1 MSINENRRI
10 LFLSALDFKEKSIQV
25 IRKTPE
31 YYAVKGWTVDY
42 IVARDNVIGGNY
54 SYEREINP
62 EGVNVN
68 RFYWPLL
75 KYRSLNNRYI
85 KLIFSKLA
93 SFMVIF
99 LLAFKGY
106 KKIRENDYDVIYGYE
121 LQGVLATFLLKP
133 FLKKQKVVT
142 RFQGTF
148 INEMLEK
155 KQKMRLLF
163 NFDLIFALKIKS
175 DLTIMTDD
183 GTQGD
188 IALKKIRG
196 SNHLG
201 KIKFW
206 PNGVNVI
213 EHNMWPDLSKDK
225 LKIVS
230 ISRLVGWKR
239 VDRCIKVIQ
248 QMVANGFTNF
258 EYEIIGGGELKGDL
272 EKMVESLSLTDYI
285 KFSGALT
292 HNEALDKLKDSQV
305 FFSMYE
311 SSNVG
316 NPLLEAIRANKIIV
330 TLDNGDTG
338 NWIKHKFNGLIYKPD
353 SNYFYQAAKD
363 LEELVLSDSKVNSIL
378 TNLSVTESEK
388 LWVWDQRLSAEL
400 KAVNELIN

>member
-163 NFDLIFALKIKS
+163 NFDLIF
-175 DLTIMTDD
+175 
-183 GTQGD
+183 
-188 IALKKIRG
+188 
-196 SNHLG
+196 
-201 KIKFW
+201 
-206 PNGVNVI
+206 
-213 EHNMWPDLSKDK
+213 
-225 LKIVS
+225 
-230 ISRLVGWKR
+230 
-239 VDRCIKVIQ
+239 KV
-248 QMVANGFTNF
+248 
-258 EYEIIGGGELKGDL
+258 
-272 EKMVESLSLTDYI
+272 
-285 KFSGALT
+285 
-292 HNEALDKLKDSQV
+292 
-305 FFSMYE
+305 
-311 SSNVG
+311 
-316 NPLLEAIRANKIIV
+316 
-330 TLDNGDTG
+330 
-338 NWIKHKFNGLIYKPD
+338 
-353 SNYFYQAAKD
+353 
-363 LEELVLSDSKVNSIL
+363 
-378 TNLSVTESEK
+378 
-388 LWVWDQRLSAEL
+388 
-400 KAVNELIN
+400 